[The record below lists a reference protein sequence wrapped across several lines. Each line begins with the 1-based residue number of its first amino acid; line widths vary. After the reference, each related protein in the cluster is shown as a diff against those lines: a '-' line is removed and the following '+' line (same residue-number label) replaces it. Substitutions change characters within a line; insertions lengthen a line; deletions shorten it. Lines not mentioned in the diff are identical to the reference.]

1 MQPIIWQALKWPAT
15 EYFTM
20 KDNGQ
25 GKLASGCINGVREQ
39 RPFCV
44 HYEIAITAVWQ
55 VSSFYIRQE
64 GLTPTELKLTSDL
77 HGHWFDKDNNHID
90 AFDNCIDI
98 DISLTPFTNT
108 LPVKRLQFEE
118 HESKLLDMLYINLP
132 DFELQKVQQ
141 RYTRLGSHEYRY
153 DNVST
158 DFTAD
163 LPFDE
168 NHIVKDYPEIFT
180 RIYY

>member
-1 MQPIIWQALKWPAT
+1 MQPIIWQAILWPAT
-15 EYFTM
+15 EYFTLQ
-20 KDNGQ
+20 DHGQ

-39 RPFCV
+39 QPFSV
-44 HYEIAITAVWQ
+44 HYEIAITPSWQ
-55 VSSFYIRQE
+55 VSSFHIRQE
-64 GLTPTELKLTSDL
+64 GLTPRELKLTSDL

-108 LPVKRLQFEE
+108 LPVKRLQFETN
-118 HESKLLDMLYINLP
+118 ESKLLDMLYINLP

-168 NHIVKDYPEIFT
+168 NYIVKDYPEIFT

>member
-1 MQPIIWQALKWPAT
+1 MQPIIWQAVKWPAT
-15 EYFTM
+15 EYFTLQN
-20 KDNGQ
+20 NGQ
-25 GKLASGCINGVREQ
+25 GRLASGCISGVRAQ
-39 RPFCV
+39 QPFCI
-44 HYEIAITAVWQ
+44 HYEIAITPTWQ
-55 VSSFYIRQE
+55 VSSFHIRQE
-64 GLTPTELKLTSDL
+64 GLTPTELRLTSDL

-108 LPVKRLQFEE
+108 LPIKRLQFEAN
-118 HESKLLDMLYINLP
+118 ESKLLDMLYIKLP
-132 DFELQKVQQ
+132 EFELQKVQQ
-141 RYTRLGSHEYRY
+141 RYTRLNSHEYQY
-153 DNVST
+153 DNVTT

-168 NHIVKDYPEIFT
+168 NGILKDYPGLFN